1 MRSSH
6 ALRPAHAPG
15 TYSRTRH
22 LFRRLAPA
30 VCALALA
37 AAECDGSSYGNS
49 SNPPGNNNN
58 NNNTNTTPSS
68 DRITQ
73 IYAKSTTQLVVE
85 IDYQKGAEPFT
96 GSFLGMDAFN
106 ITRVNIEKL
115 FQGGGAT
122 PAKTLVLPNQLA
134 QMEQLTDI
142 TDTTFTG
149 PRILE
154 IAAKHRAEKDNPG
167 RATFYILF
175 LNGLYNDGKEVRNDV
190 LGVAL
195 GSTGVVAMFKPVIN
209 GSTNLQQ
216 FQKFVEQTTLVH
228 ELGHSVGLVN
238 FGVAPVAQ
246 HEDTAHGAHCTNT
259 KCVMYYA
266 NEGASAALQFARDY
280 IATGNEILFDTDCL
294 NDTKARIMSAQ

>member
-1 MRSSH
+1 VIC
-6 ALRPAHAPG
+6 
-15 TYSRTRH
+15 T
-22 LFRRLAPA
+22 
-30 VCALALA
+30 LALA
-37 AAECDGSSYGNS
+37 AAQCDGSSYGNG
-49 SNPPGNNNN
+49 SNPPGGNNNS
-58 NNNTNTTPSS
+58 TNTTPSS

-122 PAKTLVLPNQLA
+122 PAKTLVLPTQLA
-134 QMEQLTDI
+134 QMEQLNDI

-154 IAAKHRAEKDNPG
+154 IAAQHRAEKDAPG

-175 LNGLYNDGKEVRNDV
+175 LSGLYDDGKAVRNDV

-195 GSTGVVAMFKPVIN
+195 GSTGVVAMFKPVIS

-216 FQKFVEQTTLVH
+216 LQKYVEQTTLVH

-259 KCVMYYA
+259 RCVMYYA

-280 IATGNEILFDTDCL
+280 IVTGNEILFDADCL

>member
-6 ALRPAHAPG
+6 ALRPAHEPG
-15 TYSRTRH
+15 TSSRPRR

-37 AAECDGSSYGNS
+37 AMQCDGSSYNNS
-49 SNPPGNNNN
+49 SNPPPGTNNNP
-58 NNNTNTTPSS
+58 NTTPTS

-96 GSFLGMDAFN
+96 GSFLGMDSFN

-122 PAKTLVLPNQLA
+122 PAKTLVLPTQLA

-149 PRILE
+149 ERILQ
-154 IAAKHRAEKDNPG
+154 IAAQHRAEKDSPG

-195 GSTGVVAMFKPVIN
+195 GSTGVVAMFKPVIT

-216 FQKFVEQTTLVH
+216 FQKYVEQTTLVH

-266 NEGASAALQFARDY
+266 NEGGSAAVQFARDY
-280 IATGNEILFDTDCL
+280 ITTGNEILFDTDCL